1 MSWIDIIDEEDAE
14 GRLKEVY
21 DRVAGARGKVSN
33 IMRVHSLKPEA
44 MDTHME
50 LYKAVV
56 FGKSGLSREEREV
69 VATAVSVANECPY
82 CVHHHAEA
90 LRAYWRDDARVDAF
104 ATEPRTFEGL
114 DERQRALVDYALV
127 LTDDPRDVEESHI
140 EALREA
146 GFDDE
151 EILCVNLV
159 TSYFNFVNR
168 IALGLGVGF
177 DVDEVKGYEY

>member
-1 MSWIDIIDEEDAE
+1 MSWIDVVDEDEADD
-14 GRLKEVY
+14 RLAEVY
-21 DRVAGARGKVSN
+21 EQIAGARGKVSN

-50 LYKAVV
+50 LYKAVM

-69 VATAVSVANECPY
+69 VATAVSVANGCPY

-90 LRAYWRDDARVDAF
+90 LRAYWRDDDRVDAF
-104 ATEPRTFEGL
+104 ATEPRTFDGL
-114 DERQRALVDYALV
+114 DERQRALVDYALAV
-127 LTDDPRDVEESHI
+127 TDDPGDVDESTIDTLRDQ
-140 EALREA
+140 

-159 TSYFNFVNR
+159 ASYFNFVNR

-177 DVDEVKGYEY
+177 DDDEVKGYEY